1 MPARRL
7 LKRRTALIGSALS
20 AVLVLAGCASPTP
33 YQPADGGF
41 GYRQQ
46 QLEENRY
53 RISFS
58 GNSLT
63 PRETVEN
70 YLLYRAAEV
79 TVENGHDYFILT
91 DDNLE
96 RSTRYYGTVDPW
108 IGGRRNR
115 FGDPFGDPFSP
126 ATVRARPID
135 EYRAF
140 ADILMFSG
148 QKPADDPRAYDA
160 HDVLNRLGPAIV
172 REPA

>member
-1 MPARRL
+1 MPARRSF
-7 LKRRTALIGSALS
+7 RRRAALIASALS
-20 AVLVLAGCASPTP
+20 AALALAGCASPTP

-63 PRETVEN
+63 PRETVQN

-79 TVENGHDYFILT
+79 TVESGHDYFVFAE
-91 DDNLE
+91 DNLE
-96 RSTRYYGTVDPW
+96 RSTRYYGTVNPG
-108 IGGRRNR
+108 IGGRLNR
-115 FGDPFGDPFSP
+115 FDDPFGDPFFP

-148 QKPADDPRAYDA
+148 QKPADNPRAYDA
-160 HDVLNRLGPAIV
+160 HDVLNRLGPTIV